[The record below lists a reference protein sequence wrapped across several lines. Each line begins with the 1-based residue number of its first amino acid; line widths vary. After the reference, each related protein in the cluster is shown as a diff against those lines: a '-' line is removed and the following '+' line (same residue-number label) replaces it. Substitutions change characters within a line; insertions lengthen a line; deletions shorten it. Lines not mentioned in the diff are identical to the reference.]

1 MIEQERARLVELLR
15 PRLTEITDASES
27 RVTSVAVAPI
37 CVLGFCTAITECI
50 DCWLYALE
58 RGERWSG
65 PAPTGVVLHARR
77 AARSDVGLPQLQRRY
92 MEARDTLWH
101 TMLEEIKHVASSET
115 SLLLRQAWAATESV
129 AACVLSA
136 LEHAYTDEQQREA
149 QTAEQRQAGLVR
161 RLLVG
166 DQSVDTRLIRHDFAG
181 SHLAV
186 IATGGQ
192 DARRALQSLAER
204 VGAGVFSP
212 LPERDGVLAAWL
224 RLARELR
231 PVDIERYL
239 PKKRYPELSLAIGR
253 SDCGLD
259 GFCRTYEL
267 AREAV
272 MVAQRRPQR
281 ITWHANVEL
290 DVLLLR
296 DEPRASDL
304 IANYLAPLTPVVKD
318 TLRAYYAEQQSPGA
332 TAKVLRVHRSTV
344 FERLRKI
351 DQAIGRPLAECHFN
365 VQLALRAEDLGIAST
380 RSHTASG
387 WPKNPTNVGF

>member
-15 PRLTEITDASES
+15 SRLTGITDAPKS
-27 RVTSVAVAPI
+27 RVASVAVDPI
-37 CVLGFCTAITECI
+37 CSLGFCTAITECV

-58 RGERWSG
+58 RGERWSE
-65 PAPTGVVLHARR
+65 PAPIGVALHARL
-77 AARSDVGLPQLQRRY
+77 AARSGVGLPRLQRCY
-92 MEARDTLWH
+92 MDARDTLWRA
-101 TMLEEIKHVASSET
+101 MLEEIKHIAPSET
-115 SLLLRQAWAATESV
+115 PLLLRQAWAATESV
-129 AACVLSA
+129 ATSVLSVLDA
-136 LEHAYTDEQQREA
+136 AYTDEQQREA
-149 QTAEQRQAGLVR
+149 QTAEQRQAVLVR
-161 RLLVG
+161 RLLDG

-192 DARRALQSLAER
+192 DSRRALQSLAEQ
-204 VGAGVFSP
+204 VGAGLFSP
-212 LPERDGVLAAWL
+212 LPEESGALTAWL

-231 PVDIERYL
+231 PVDVERYL
-239 PKKRYPELSLAIGR
+239 PKKRYPQLSLAIGR

-259 GFCRTYEL
+259 GFCRTYQL
-267 AREAV
+267 AREAL
-272 MVAQRRPQR
+272 MVAQRRTQR

-296 DEPRASDL
+296 VEPRASDL
-304 IANYLAPLTPVVKD
+304 IANYLAPLAPVLKD

-332 TAKVLRVHRSTV
+332 TAKVLHVHRSTV

-365 VQLALRAEDLGIAST
+365 VQLALRADDLGIAST

-387 WPKNPTNVGF
+387 WHKNPTNVGF